1 MATLL
6 SGVNDVLKKV
16 DVLDTSGEL
25 TSLTDS
31 ARQSYVDA
39 AVKALNEAIDHL
51 YGLTEMPKPTL
62 LGEEWVTLV
71 EGDRSYPLDDTLI
84 VLRREYHLVDETNNH
99 IIRILGED
107 GYRQIILG
115 DVQQD
120 DTGLPSC
127 AAVSPVDGELYM
139 DRTPTSSET
148 GRRYKYRFEK
158 DFELTD
164 ATDEFPFTN
173 AVLRAIVP
181 AAAELWKLDKQNQFA
196 EGVFNASMARA
207 ARFLLRL
214 PTSDSWMPRLNGRN
228 ITDPLAE

>member
-6 SGVNDVLKKV
+6 TGVNDVLKKV
-16 DVLDTSGEL
+16 DVLDSSGEL
-25 TSLTDS
+25 SSLTDS

-51 YGLTEMPKPTL
+51 YALTERPKPTL
-62 LGEEWVTLV
+62 VGEGLITLV
-71 EGDRSYPLDDTLI
+71 EGDRSYGLDDTLI
-84 VLRREYHLVDETNNH
+84 VLRREYHLIDEDNNH
-99 IIRILGED
+99 IIYILGED

-115 DVQQD
+115 DIEQD

-139 DRTPTSSET
+139 DRTPTANET
-148 GRRYKYRFEK
+148 GRHYRYRFEK
-158 DFELTD
+158 DFELED
-164 ATDEFPFTN
+164 ADDEFPFTN

-181 AAAELWKLDKQNQFA
+181 AAAELWKLDRHNQFA

-214 PTSDSWMPRLNGRN
+214 PTSESWMPGVNGRSV
-228 ITDPLAE
+228 TDPLSE